1 METLEF
7 LFAWF
12 DSMCAFCQR
21 ICVCVCM
28 CVYMYR
34 AARLISS
41 SQCSPA
47 VTFPEKKTD
56 TKKESKLGFRIFFH
70 IWSWFMV
77 RSVNQVQTTE
87 KNKQPTK
94 QPNDIS
100 ICRVAN
106 VALMKLILLLSA
118 CTLGLRVGLFFS
130 PSPSFTVKCSC
141 MPRYHGILYLLWCR
155 RGTRGARIWRIC
167 WLQAGVYSLHTTMSR
182 ASEALRQFWWE
193 GNSKNLVF
201 FF

>member
-12 DSMCAFCQR
+12 DSMRAFCQR
-21 ICVCVCM
+21 ICVCVYVCLY
-28 CVYMYR
+28 VQSSKINF
-34 AARLISS
+34 LISVQPS
-41 SQCSPA
+41 SDFSW
-47 VTFPEKKTD
+47 KKQTQR
-56 TKKESKLGFRIFFH
+56 KKANLDSGFFFH
-70 IWSWFMV
+70 ICSWFMV

-100 ICRVAN
+100 ICRLAN
-106 VALMKLILLLSA
+106 VALMKLNLLLSV

-130 PSPSFTVKCSC
+130 SSPSFTVKCSC
-141 MPRYHGILYLLWCR
+141 MLRYHGILYLLWCR

-201 FF
+201 F